1 MYNLEEIQTIIDEI
15 GETVQYYV
23 DGYSY
28 QKDDMIVIYFENYSP
43 RYEIIH
49 SGQII
54 LDYGKS
60 VVCPLSS
67 LVSKGRHKAPE
78 YRKITDFLYSLIQ
91 IPNKVINEAIR
102 IATRLANSIDENN
115 YNLFFGGS
123 IEYNHTGEDGTQCF
137 LYKADIG
144 EYEDKMILLLN
155 DNIRTYQ
162 YIKPYYFH
170 KEKIPFQVVDFL
182 YPNTKHYTHIR
193 YVVMYKGEILCYANH
208 RYGFYDDF
216 DVEYY
221 DAVIA
226 YNPITN
232 KCRYLSD
239 DEKARFAHLIYDYD

>member
-15 GETVQYYV
+15 GETVQSYV
-23 DGYSY
+23 DGYLC

-78 YRKITDFLYSLIQ
+78 YRKITDFLYSLIP
-91 IPNKVINEAIR
+91 IPNKVIGEAIR
-102 IATRLANSIDENN
+102 IATLLAGNSIDDKLIFE
-115 YNLFFGGS
+115 GS
-123 IEYNHTGEDGTQCF
+123 IEYNHTGEDETQYF
-137 LYKADIG
+137 LYIADRG

-170 KEKIPFQVVDFL
+170 REKIPFQVVDFL
-182 YPNTKHYTHIR
+182 YPNTKQYTHIR
-193 YVVMYKGEILCYANH
+193 YVVMYKGEILCYANR
-208 RYGFYDDF
+208 RYRFYDNF

-239 DEKARFAHLIYDYD
+239 DEKARFAHLIYD